1 MISLTA
7 SLLATAAT
15 PAQAVGSYA
24 NSTIA
29 DVALRYLNQWGGNAC
44 RDAGKYQS
52 GQCKQFVNCVVF
64 IASGGTQYPAGGYSS
79 GFAASG

>member
-1 MISLTA
+1 MTTDRTPRNGSMRRAATTLAVMISLTA

-29 DVALRYLNQWGGNAC
+29 DVALRYLLGSVRQT
-44 RDAGKYQS
+44 
-52 GQCKQFVNCVVF
+52 VF
-64 IASGGTQYPAGGYSS
+64 LA
-79 GFAASG
+79 

>member
-29 DVALRYLNQWGGNAC
+29 DVALRYLLTRA
-44 RDAGKYQS
+44 
-52 GQCKQFVNCVVF
+52 
-64 IASGGTQYPAGGYSS
+64 T
-79 GFAASG
+79 